1 MNKAEI
7 VIQDGT
13 YTDKEISTN
22 ISNTI
27 DSNYFRHL
35 KRSLELGKVGKEYY
49 RNYVSNFIKDIINLK
64 KSNLSLIKTYLM
76 NAANI
81 SQRAASNVDIENNN
95 QKIVIKASS
104 DNKLDY
110 LSLIDEVNKFIDN
123 YSTNEDYRLVN
134 YQTLDKDLLSVKTKH
149 AKMTDIQS
157 LKDAYKDV
165 TIDHKD
171 LFKDSLKVIKIKVYE
186 KEN

>member
-7 VIQDGT
+7 VIQDEV
-13 YTDKEISTN
+13 YADKEIYSN
-22 ISNTI
+22 IINKI
-27 DSNYFRHL
+27 DANYFRHL

-49 RNYVSNFIKDIINLK
+49 QNYVDNFIKDVLNLK
-64 KSNLSLIKTYLM
+64 KSNLSLIKIYLM

-81 SQRAASNVDIENNN
+81 SQRAKAKVNVESSNH
-95 QKIVIKASS
+95 KIIIKVFSE
-104 DNKLDY
+104 DRLDY
-110 LSLIDEVNKFIDN
+110 LSLISEVNKFIDN
-123 YSTNEDYRLVN
+123 YEANENYRLVN
-134 YQTLDKDLLSVKTKH
+134 YQTLDKDLLSIKVKH

-157 LKDAYKDV
+157 LKDAYKDI

-171 LFKDSLKVIKIKVYE
+171 LFKESLRITKIKIYE

>member
-13 YTDKEISTN
+13 YTDKEISTSITN
-22 ISNTI
+22 VI

-49 RNYVSNFIKDIINLK
+49 QNYVDNFSKDVLNLK
-64 KSNLSLIKTYLM
+64 KANLSLIKTYLM

-81 SQRAASNVDIENNN
+81 SQRAKAKANVESSNH
-95 QKIVIKASS
+95 KIIIKVLSE
-104 DNKLDY
+104 DRLDY
-110 LSLIDEVNKFIDN
+110 LSLIGEVNKFIDN
-123 YSTNEDYRLVN
+123 YEANENYRLVN
-134 YQTLDKDLLSVKTKH
+134 YHTLDKDLLSIKVKH

-165 TIDHKD
+165 TIDHED
-171 LFKDSLKVIKIKVYE
+171 LFRDSLRITKIKIYE